1 MASISRCTLSLLCAI
16 ALMAGLVPAPAFAET
31 GAEGVADGVPEP
43 VSLTV
48 DADAETSA
56 EALSSLIRPFSL
68 QSAGPVPLKA
78 SNEANWIDRLDLSG
92 YESVRDFYDA
102 LVEAADNDGE
112 NDFLI
117 ADAYLEEAA
126 TSSNSTSRVG
136 DYDRMSHS
144 IIALKGTYKNQEDFN
159 DQFANAAS
167 YLFAA
172 VAAFDRDHP
181 EVFWLGN
188 GCRFTAW
195 SVGATFFVGYE
206 VSSDLRDAAYSSEAD
221 IRQGIQKR
229 DADAG
234 KILAAV
240 ADVSN
245 ASGKTKYF
253 NKWLTENNAYNTN
266 LSNAKV
272 NCRNAWECVSALSG
286 KAGLEGPVCEGY
298 ARAFKVLCDRSN
310 IPCVLVDGNAKS
322 SSTSAGEGHMW
333 NYVQIE
339 NGKWYAVDATWND
352 PNPGNVAHSGHE
364 SENWFLV
371 GSDTV
376 IGGMKFLESHPVKN
390 KMFNDSELSTG
401 TIIYQ
406 AAFTNGPALAKVKY
420 DSTAASECTAG
431 KHQFAGYVYNG
442 DATCFADGT
451 ETAECLYCSQT
462 DQRTAVGTRT
472 NKHTNGATE
481 TTVTQLPTCT
491 DAGVEMHVTHCAVCD
506 AVVSTQEVEIPA
518 LGHAWGA
525 WSVEKSA
532 TCIEPGS
539 EKRVCSRDSAHEE
552 RRAIAPLGHDVASL
566 TPNGDATC
574 ETDGTKSGVCNRCGQ
589 TVDKVVDPGSA
600 LGHDWGAWATVKAPT
615 CTEPG
620 LKQQVCSRDESHIF
634 SQSVPALG
642 HSWGAWMTTRA
653 ATCTASGTQQRR
665 CAHAGC
671 SYVETKTLPATGHA
685 FGVYRSNGDAK
696 VNVDGTETATC
707 AKCGAKTTRTAA
719 GSALALVKGRTVNA
733 AGAMFAATSAST
745 VAYAGPASKAA
756 ASATVPATVTISGR
770 AYKVTSIAP
779 KAFAGNKRLKSVKIG
794 ANIKAIPAGA
804 FKGCTALASVSF
816 GANVQTVGK
825 QAFSGCKA
833 LKSVTLGSKV
843 ATIGDSAFQNCA
855 KLAKVTV
862 KSTKLKSIGKN
873 AFAGCKK
880 LKAITLKTTKLKSVG
895 KNALKSTAKKLVVKA
910 PKSKVKAYQK
920 LFKNKGSK
928 TVVVKR

>member
-1 MASISRCTLSLLCAI
+1 MASISRCTLNLLCAI

-126 TSSNSTSRVG
+126 TSSSSTSRVG
-136 DYDRMSHS
+136 DYDRMSRS

-195 SVGATFFVGYE
+195 SVGATFFVGYKI
-206 VSSDLRDAAYSSEAD
+206 SSDLRDAAYSSEAD

-371 GSDTV
+371 GSGTV

-390 KMFNDSELSTG
+390 KMFDDSELSTG

-406 AAFTNGPALAKVKY
+406 AAFTNGPTLANEKY

-451 ETAECLYCSQT
+451 ETAECLYCDKT
-462 DQRTAVGTRT
+462 DTRIAAGSKT
-472 NKHTNGATE
+472 NQH
-481 TTVTQLPTCT
+481 
-491 DAGVEMHVTHCAVCD
+491 
-506 AVVSTQEVEIPA
+506 
-518 LGHAWGA
+518 
-525 WSVEKSA
+525 
-532 TCIEPGS
+532 
-539 EKRVCSRDSAHEE
+539 
-552 RRAIAPLGHDVASL
+552 SL
-566 TPNGDATC
+566 
-574 ETDGTKSGVCNRCGQ
+574 S
-589 TVDKVVDPGSA
+589 
-600 LGHDWGAWATVKAPT
+600 AWAIT
-615 CTEPG
+615 
-620 LKQQVCSRDESHIF
+620 L
-634 SQSVPALG
+634 
-642 HSWGAWMTTRA
+642 A
-653 ATCTASGTQQRR
+653 ATCTTAGMQQRQ
-665 CAHAGC
+665 CTQAAC
-671 SYVETKTLPATGHA
+671 SYVETRTLPAVGHA
-685 FGVYRSNGDAK
+685 FGSYQFNEDAQVGK
-696 VNVDGTETATC
+696 DGTETATC
-707 AKCGAKTTRTAA
+707 LRCGKKNTRMAPGTALKPPSPTLDVRPTPSPGVAVPPSSGSSASSA
-719 GSALALVKGRTVNA
+719 GGASALVKGRTVNA
-733 AGAMFAATSAST
+733 AGAMFTATSAST

-756 ASATVPATVTISGR
+756 ASATVPATVTISGC
-770 AYKVTSIAP
+770 AYKVTSISP

-816 GANVQTVGK
+816 GANVQAVGK

-843 ATIGDSAFQNCA
+843 TTIGDSAFQNCA

-895 KNALKSTAKKLVVKA
+895 KNALRPAIILSRTFFRAARSEMTPTIALA
-910 PKSKVKAYQK
+910 RRGEPIPP
-920 LFKNKGSK
+920 GDGPPHR
-928 TVVVKR
+928 TR